1 MSVLYKSSSVPFLGM
16 STTAFLIEDKLVGL
30 SFDSDVSNL
39 QKWLLQRTKCTSMG
53 QVIFPENIKKE
64 LEEYI
69 AGTRTVFEIKVELF
83 GTPFQQSVWNEIL
96 KIPYGS
102 VTDYKNIAHALG
114 SKAYRAVGTA
124 VKHNPIP
131 IIVPCHRVLPV
142 DGSLGNYSMGNGPKT
157 KQELLRIEKLE
168 VM

>member
-1 MSVLYKSSSVPFLGM
+1 MDILYKSSPLTFLGL
-16 STTAFLIEDKLVGL
+16 STTAFMLDDCLVGL
-30 SFDSDVSNL
+30 SFEEDITNL
-39 QKWLLQRTKCTSMG
+39 QTWLQKRTGSKTVEPCSFPP
-53 QVIFPENIKKE
+53 QVKKE
-64 LEEYI
+64 LQEYL
-69 AGTRTVFEIKVELF
+69 AGSRTDFNVKIRLF
-83 GTPFQQSVWNEIL
+83 GTPFQQRVWEAIL

-114 SKAYRAVGTA
+114 SRGYRAVGTA

-142 DGSLGNYSMGNGPKT
+142 DGSLGNYSMGNGPQT
-157 KQELLRIEKLE
+157 KRQLLHIEKLE